1 MAYNQQHS
9 YLVRLGASNW
19 NNWRTNNPNEIPIL
33 EEANLNLLDLS
44 GLNLRGANLKGANL
58 FGTDFIE
65 ADLSGADL
73 READLTA
80 ADLSRANLSGVDLR
94 EARLIRTQA
103 LATNFEQVR
112 FTGVCLEDWN
122 IDPVTNLDGVIC
134 DYIYLKSKYIPEQK
148 LYLLQERRPYSGN
161 FEPGEFTKLFQKVL
175 EPLDLVFRNGIDW
188 QAFLICF
195 QELQVESSDH
205 ELSIQALENKSS
217 GVFVIKLNVPNHA
230 NKAEIE
236 QSFKHKYQLAIQGK
250 EEKLKDKTEQLALY
264 RQQSADITEIVKVM
278 ASRSLQLTS

>member
-1 MAYNQQHS
+1 MVYNQQHS

-19 NNWRTNNPNEIPIL
+19 NNWRRNNPNEIPIL

-44 GLNLRGANLKGANL
+44 GLNLRGANLRGANL

-73 READLTA
+73 RQADLTA
-80 ADLSRANLSGVDLR
+80 ADLSRSNLTGVDLR

-103 LATNFEQVR
+103 LATNFTQVR

-122 IDPVTNLDGVIC
+122 IDPATNLEGAIC
-134 DYIYLKSKYIPEQK
+134 DYVYLKSKYIPEQK
-148 LYLLQERRPYSGN
+148 LYSLQERRPYSGN

-188 QAFLICF
+188 QAFLVSF
-195 QELQVESSDH
+195 QELQAGSSNH
-205 ELSIQALENKSS
+205 ELSIQAIENKNS
-217 GVFVIKLNVPNHA
+217 GVLVIKLNVPNDT

-236 QSFKHKYQLAIQGK
+236 QSFKHKYRLAIQGI
-250 EEKLKDKTEQLALY
+250 DEQLKSHNELLTAH

-278 ASRSLQLTS
+278 ASRSINS

>member
-1 MAYNQQHS
+1 MVYNQQHS

-19 NNWRTNNPNEIPIL
+19 NNWRINNPNVIPIL

-44 GLNLRGANLKGANL
+44 GLNLRGANLRGANL

-65 ADLSGADL
+65 ADLTGADL
-73 READLTA
+73 RRADLTA
-80 ADLSRANLSGVDLR
+80 ADLTQANLTAVDLR

-103 LATNFEQVR
+103 LATNFKQVR

-122 IDPVTNLDGVIC
+122 IDSATNLDGVIC
-134 DYIYLKSKYIPEQK
+134 DYVYLKSKYIPEEK
-148 LYLLQERRPYSGN
+148 LYLLKERRPYSGN

-188 QAFLICF
+188 QSFLVSF
-195 QELQVESSDH
+195 QELQVEFSDH
-205 ELSIQALENKSS
+205 ELSIQALESKNST
-217 GVFVIKLNVPNHA
+217 VLVIKINVPNDA

-236 QSFKHKYQLAIQGK
+236 QSFKHKYRLAIQGK
-250 EEKLKDKTEQLALY
+250 EAKLKDNAEQISLY

-278 ASRSLQLTS
+278 ANRSMRC

>member
-1 MAYNQQHS
+1 MVYNQQHS

-19 NNWRTNNPNEIPIL
+19 NNWRRNNPNEIPIL

-44 GLNLRGANLKGANL
+44 GLNLRGANLRGANL

-73 READLTA
+73 RQADLTA
-80 ADLSRANLSGVDLR
+80 ADLSRSNLTGVDLR

-103 LATNFEQVR
+103 LATNFTQVR

-122 IDPVTNLDGVIC
+122 IDPATNLEGAIC
-134 DYIYLKSKYIPEQK
+134 DYVYLKSKYIPEQK
-148 LYLLQERRPYSGN
+148 LYSLQERRPYSGN

-188 QAFLICF
+188 QAFLVSF
-195 QELQVESSDH
+195 QELQSESSKH
-205 ELSIQALENKSS
+205 ELSIQAIENKNS
-217 GVFVIKLNVPNHA
+217 GVLVIKLNVPNDT

-236 QSFKHKYQLAIQGK
+236 QSFKHKYRLAIQGI
-250 EEKLKDKTEQLALY
+250 DEQLKNHNELLAAH

-278 ASRSLQLTS
+278 ASRSINS